1 MPALQ
6 IIVRI
11 QENTR
16 KALDTVPVTL
26 VGSTQAVTIFTMG
39 EILLFNMQQQ
49 IRWLPFKI
57 ILQEQNYYSSY
68 HQQKPLEMAV
78 CQIHVSSL

>member
-1 MPALQ
+1 M
-6 IIVRI
+6 
-11 QENTR
+11 
-16 KALDTVPVTL
+16 
-26 VGSTQAVTIFTMG
+26 MG

-68 HQQKPLEMAV
+68 YQQKPLEMAIY
-78 CQIHVSSL
+78 QIHVSSL